1 MDEINRRLS
10 NCFRIVFPDLPE
22 SDIGAAKQSTLREW
36 DSVTTIALVNVVE
49 EEFGIQLDLDYLGE
63 LDSFEAIAE
72 HLKTA
77 HSLS

>member
-1 MDEINRRLS
+1 MDQIKQRLS
-10 NCFRIVFPDLPE
+10 TCFRIVFPDLPE
-22 SDIGAAKQSTLREW
+22 SEIGAAKQSTLRDW
-36 DSVTTIALVNVVE
+36 DSVATITLVNVVE
-49 EEFGIQLDLDYLGE
+49 EEFGIQLNLDYLAD